1 MKNKFIIFYTI
12 FASIGFLFALSF
24 LSLNLYREY
33 KYNSLTCEKKFNNIV
48 GELTYGSKDP
58 NLNTKSLLDKLNKSI
73 GSLNDFSYLNISIND
88 VEIIKYPSKANQNDT
103 ASKLTKSYDKVIQTE
118 VGNFHIVCNIF
129 LLKPASVYYY
139 GKVAF
144 IIVLLITLLTIVI
157 IIYENISDGKENSN
171 PTVEIENSENDEIDS
186 VSTEAVKEALP
197 NQEVIVNSEDSS
209 NTDEIEKNN
218 DNEAEPVDTAIETEE
233 TRANE
238 TESSS
243 DTNTQAEVDS
253 NKDEQMEEKAQL
265 PSEEEKPLQLNNEN
279 PRGLFNPVTGLGWE
293 EYLLTRLDSE
303 LNRAI
308 ASEIDLSLF
317 IIQLPGLSRD
327 SEYVKN
333 VCNYLTIQFQFKDLL
348 FEYQEDCLVAMKINM
363 NLDEALNLADKVYS
377 GIKNIIEENP
387 CYIGIS
393 TRSIRM
399 VSGQRVL
406 KEATEALAH
415 TKDDKDSP
423 IIAFRVDTD
432 KYKQFLEQNN
442 SK

>member
-129 LLKPASVYYY
+129 LLKPSSVYYY

-171 PTVEIENSENDEIDS
+171 PTVEIENSENDEIDN
-186 VSTEAVKEALP
+186 VSTVAVKEALP
-197 NQEVIVNSEDSS
+197 NQEVIVNPEDSS
-209 NTDEIEKNN
+209 NTNEIEKNN

-233 TRANE
+233 TKA
-238 TESSS
+238 SS

-253 NKDEQMEEKAQL
+253 NKDEQIEEKAQL

>member
-129 LLKPASVYYY
+129 LLKPSSVYYY

-157 IIYENISDGKENSN
+157 IIYENISDEKENSN
-171 PTVEIENSENDEIDS
+171 PTVEIENSENDENDS
-186 VSTEAVKEALP
+186 VSSEAVKEALP

-209 NTDEIEKNN
+209 NTDEIEKNI

-233 TRANE
+233 TKA
-238 TESSS
+238 SS

-253 NKDEQMEEKAQL
+253 NKDEQIEEKAQL

>member
-12 FASIGFLFALSF
+12 LASIGFLFALSF

-58 NLNTKSLLDKLNKSI
+58 NLNTKALLDKLNKSI

-129 LLKPASVYYY
+129 LLKPSSVYYY

-157 IIYENISDGKENSN
+157 IIYENISDEKENSN
-171 PTVEIENSENDEIDS
+171 PTVEIENSKNDDIDN
-186 VSTEAVKEALP
+186 VSSEAVEEALP
-197 NQEVIVNSEDSS
+197 NQEVIENSEDSS
-209 NTDEIEKNN
+209 NTNEIENNN
-218 DNEAEPVDTAIETEE
+218 DKDAEPVDTAIETEE

-253 NKDEQMEEKAQL
+253 NKDEQIEEKAQL
-265 PSEEEKPLQLNNEN
+265 PSEEEKPLPLNNEN

-348 FEYQEDCLVAMKINM
+348 FEYQQDCLVAMKINM

>member
-129 LLKPASVYYY
+129 LLKPSSVYYY

-171 PTVEIENSENDEIDS
+171 PTVEIENSENDENDS
-186 VSTEAVKEALP
+186 VSSETVKEALP
-197 NQEVIVNSEDSS
+197 NQEVIVNPEDSS
-209 NTDEIEKNN
+209 NTNEIEKNN

-233 TRANE
+233 TKA
-238 TESSS
+238 SS

-253 NKDEQMEEKAQL
+253 NKDEQIEEKAQL